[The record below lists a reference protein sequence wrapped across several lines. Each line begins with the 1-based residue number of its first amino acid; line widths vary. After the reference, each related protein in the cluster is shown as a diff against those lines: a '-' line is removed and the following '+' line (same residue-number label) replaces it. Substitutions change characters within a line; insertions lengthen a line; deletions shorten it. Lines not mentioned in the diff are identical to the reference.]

1 MNNEIKTTIIEVNN
15 KSYRVKCPYD
25 KVPEL
30 QQAAIYLDDKM
41 KEIRNNSTL
50 QSPDTITMMAAINIT
65 HELLHAKQQNQ
76 HDIENINKRINQI
89 QYKVEEALVEQ
100 EEMAV

>member
-1 MNNEIKTTIIEVNN
+1 MNNEIKTTIVEINN

-41 KEIRNNSTL
+41 KTVRNNSTL
-50 QSPDTITMMAAINIT
+50 QSEDTIVMMAALNIT
-65 HELLHAKQQNQ
+65 HELLYAKQQNQ
-76 HDIENINKRINQI
+76 QDIDNINKRINQI

-100 EEMAV
+100 EELPV